1 MQNLHRF
8 VSEHR
13 EELIK
18 VILVDFEN
26 APNSEVIEEINI
38 NAVFKTIKDE
48 YTSLYKLY
56 KRSLIPNSV
65 DLNHWPK
72 PSSLIIGNELEPLAS
87 LFIPL
92 VYAISAG
99 APTVL
104 KSQNKRLDLLL
115 GQKFSKYLDSSI
127 YLYSRNSKEALS
139 DLDFSQIVREES
151 SSCLNIVALLD
162 TDLSIQRAISEIFK
176 WKALLNG
183 KNSNAPDLVLVHELH
198 LHELLRI
205 AKEFPEI
212 EVKVLEDP
220 FEISTLSQKSLVLH
234 VAKST
239 TETAILFLLTRKIKN
254 FTYLGNPQFGEY
266 ILKFAPTVKKAS
278 INAVKIV
285 SYPDLSRATFQ
296 DRRFITSANKLTS
309 DLGFGSKPNKFALP
323 ELKIKYEKNIGFFEQ
338 GLFLSLG
345 FIGLTTISALS
356 YGIFV
361 LRTK

>member
-1 MQNLHRF
+1 MR
-8 VSEHR
+8 EHR
-13 EELIK
+13 EELITA
-18 VILVDFEN
+18 ILVDFEN
-26 APNSEVIEEINI
+26 ETDREVIEEINI

-56 KRSLIPNSV
+56 KRSAISNSV

-72 PSSLIIGNELEPLAS
+72 SSGLIIGNELEPLAS

-104 KSQNKRLDLLL
+104 KSQNKNLDYLLKA
-115 GQKFSKYLDSSI
+115 KFSAYLDPDI
-127 YLYSRNSKEALS
+127 FIYSRDSEKALCE
-139 DLDFSQIVREES
+139 LDFSLTVREGS
-151 SSCLNIVALLD
+151 SSTLNIVALLD
-162 TDLSIQRAISEIFK
+162 TDLSIEKAISEILK
-176 WKALLNG
+176 WKTLSG
-183 KNSNAPDLVLVHELH
+183 GRTSNAPDLVLVHEIH
-198 LHELLRI
+198 LHKLLRT
-205 AKEFPEI
+205 ADEFPEI

-220 FEISTLSQKSLVLH
+220 FEEVSLSQKSQVLH
-234 VAKST
+234 VATST
-239 TETAILFLLTRKIKN
+239 TESAILFLLTRNIES

-266 ILKFAPTVKKAS
+266 ILKFAPTIKKAS
-278 INAVKIV
+278 INAFKLV
-285 SYPDLSRATFQ
+285 SYPNLSRATFQ
-296 DRRFITSANKLTS
+296 DRRFITSAKKLTS
-309 DLGFGSKPNKFALP
+309 DLNFRSKPNEFALP
-323 ELKIKYEKNIGFFEQ
+323 ELRIKYEKNIGFFEQ